1 MSLSTRMVVVLT
13 AIGLL
18 SGSFLAIVGQV
29 TKERI
34 VLNKKREIEA
44 AALRVVPGAKSLQPV
59 YEERDFTVFQE
70 KDEQGGV
77 VGYAIQASGTGFQ
90 DKIVLEIGV
99 NPELTKLFSLTIIDQ
114 KETPGLG
121 AKIRDEASF
130 LRFWQDRDCTQ
141 PLQLRKPPVE
151 DQKSLAAN
159 EVNTITGATI
169 SSKSVLNIVN
179 QAIAKVRQLR
189 EEGKLGS
196 EK

>member
-151 DQKSLAAN
+151 DPKSLAAN